1 MSASGSQR
9 PLVIGT
15 RAPRT
20 VRSQSVA
27 ASRIADRSV
36 RTPRPRP
43 IESTYCRRRALI
55 RQIAAAEA
63 AEIVSLVWACL
74 VFPGFPSWNTS
85 RLNRNLGIR
94 NDRVSDARASFG
106 YRALLFRIRGS
117 ILDVEQVSESSCLRD
132 SARER
137 IRQGN
142 SCHSN
147 PALPSS
153 VRPRRRPNDTLQRTN
168 AGRGRVP
175 LATNDPAAPS
185 RRTGAKLG
193 LANQTPPPVGSRPRS
208 DQPLKRLRQATP

>member
-85 RLNRNLGIR
+85 RLNRNFRPPDTSQLPQLKSLGFVR
-94 NDRVSDARASFG
+94 ARVRA
-106 YRALLFRIRGS
+106 
-117 ILDVEQVSESSCLRD
+117 
-132 SARER
+132 
-137 IRQGN
+137 
-142 SCHSN
+142 
-147 PALPSS
+147 
-153 VRPRRRPNDTLQRTN
+153 
-168 AGRGRVP
+168 
-175 LATNDPAAPS
+175 
-185 RRTGAKLG
+185 GA
-193 LANQTPPPVGSRPRS
+193 
-208 DQPLKRLRQATP
+208 DQYLSG

>member
-117 ILDVEQVSESSCLRD
+117 ILDVDITTIINKIADKVPEQRVVSDTYSILCEVAHPNWVGRSIYATETTPSVVAGHELRTISSQYGPTATIIVRESVT
-132 SARER
+132 
-137 IRQGN
+137 
-142 SCHSN
+142 
-147 PALPSS
+147 ALSWCTGTY
-153 VRPRRRPNDTLQRTN
+153 R
-168 AGRGRVP
+168 
-175 LATNDPAAPS
+175 LA
-185 RRTGAKLG
+185 
-193 LANQTPPPVGSRPRS
+193 
-208 DQPLKRLRQATP
+208 